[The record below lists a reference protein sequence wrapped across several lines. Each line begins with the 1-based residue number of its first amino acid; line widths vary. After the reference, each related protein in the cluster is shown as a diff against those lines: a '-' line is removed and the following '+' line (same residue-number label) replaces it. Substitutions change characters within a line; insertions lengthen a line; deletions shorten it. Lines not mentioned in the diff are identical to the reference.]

1 MFSQLKKGCYDL
13 IAKMALRSPLHRK
26 LVRKQVEGTRAHLA
40 LSLAQRARSAMRCHA
55 AMRLHFFTVPE
66 FSALPGPDHYL
77 RVVVIAFVARTF
89 LSPVCVL
96 LPLTAS
102 PSYQVK
108 H

>member
-1 MFSQLKKGCYDL
+1 
-13 IAKMALRSPLHRK
+13 
-26 LVRKQVEGTRAHLA
+26 
-40 LSLAQRARSAMRCHA
+40 LSLSLSARAQPCHA
-55 AMRLHFFTVPE
+55 AMRLQHFFTFPE
-66 FSALPGPDHYL
+66 FPDHYYL